1 MAHYVDMSCC
11 YLLKRLL
18 TYSNTVKDNDLMLL
32 LCAYPTATTIY
43 LRDTFR
49 WYNGIQLHLFNI
61 QQYQIHTTPSICNC
75 IFHTTKERSKNNKD
89 KLCKVV
95 YTQAHYTN

>member
-32 LCAYPTATTIY
+32 LCAYPTATTMY
-43 LRDTFR
+43 LKDTFK
-49 WYNGIQLHLFNI
+49 WQNGIQYHLLNI
-61 QQYQIHTTPSICNC
+61 QQYQIHTIPSICNC

-89 KLCKVV
+89 K
-95 YTQAHYTN
+95 